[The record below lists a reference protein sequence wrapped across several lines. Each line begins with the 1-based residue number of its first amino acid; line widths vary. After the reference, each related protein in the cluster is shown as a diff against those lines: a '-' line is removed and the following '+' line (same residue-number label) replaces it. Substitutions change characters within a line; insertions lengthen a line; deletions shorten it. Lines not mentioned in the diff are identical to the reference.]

1 MYGLRAGLLLSLAVF
16 SVNTSALN
24 LTDGHTG
31 LYALRSAYT
40 LEQGNYSYGLWASSE
55 QYAVPASTST
65 IMLNDLT
72 MSFHQGVTDQVEVG
86 MYFPTRMGVGNGTF
100 DFQHFGFSVKYKV
113 DETPATKDAVSF
125 TVYGG
130 ILAADP
136 TLGLGSG
143 QSNYGVSF
151 DYSNKIGSSIIHS
164 NIGVETSD
172 SINITGPAAAT
183 FAPSSKMFWRI
194 GGEMRYNETSS
205 FNMGVELSSDLSS
218 GGTAASKLLP
228 SYTYTSTDKYLRYT
242 IGLSYNL
249 QPVDNMPSG
258 AVYLGMNYNFESPSR
273 KMGKLEQRLAEMEGM
288 LNNLTTSQS
297 SQDSSLV
304 LMDER
309 LNYLY
314 DTDLP
319 TYNDRID
326 NIENKIAALEKRPVG
341 KSAVKKQ
348 ALSKPAVKKAIAP
361 VIMKKKTHN
370 RIMSVEIINR
380 TGSKKVAKRIS
391 NRLKKKGY
399 KVVRIIESKKR
410 LKRSHVYYQN
420 GFDKQAVKLGHSLPR
435 NQIVLKSAKLSKDVE
450 LRLILG
456 DDLK

>member
-1 MYGLRAGLLLSLAVF
+1 MYRLRAGLFLLLALF
-16 SVNTSALN
+16 SANASALN

-65 IMLNDLT
+65 ILLNDIT

-86 MYFPTRMGVGNGTF
+86 MYFPARMGLVDGTF
-100 DFQHFGFSVKYKV
+100 DFQHFGFSVKYKL

-136 TLGLGSG
+136 ALGLGSG
-143 QSNYGVSF
+143 QSNYGISF
-151 DYSNKIGSSIIHS
+151 DYSNKFGDTLIHS
-164 NIGVETSD
+164 NIGIESSD
-172 SINITGPAAAT
+172 AIAITAPATAS
-183 FAPSSKMFWRI
+183 FAPSSKMFWRM

-205 FNMGVELSSDLSS
+205 FNLGLELSSDLSA
-218 GGTAASKLLP
+218 GITASRLLP
-228 SYTYTSTDKYLRYT
+228 SYTYTSTDNELRYT
-242 IGLSYNL
+242 IGLAYNP
-249 QPVDNMPSG
+249 QAVDNVSSG
-258 AVYLGMNYNFESPSR
+258 AVYLGMNYNFESPNR
-273 KMGKLEQRLAEMEGM
+273 KMGKLEARLAQIEGM
-288 LNNLTTSQS
+288 LNNFTTSQS
-297 SQDSSLV
+297 SQDNSLA

-319 TYNDRID
+319 TYNARID
-326 NIENKIAALEKRPVG
+326 SVEKKIAALEKRP
-341 KSAVKKQ
+341 
-348 ALSKPAVKKAIAP
+348 LSKPAIKTPAVKPAIAP
-361 VIMKKKTHN
+361 VVIKQNAHN
-370 RIMSVEIINR
+370 KLMSVEIINR
-380 TGSKKVAKRIS
+380 TGSKQVAKKIS
-391 NRLKKKGY
+391 SRLKKKGY
-399 KVVRIIESKKR
+399 KVVRVIESKKR

-420 GFDKQAVKLGHSLPR
+420 GFAKQAVKLGHALPR
-435 NQIVLKSAKLSKDVE
+435 NQIVLKSGKLSKDVH